1 MERSVESPLE
11 PSTFGASTPRTKSRI
26 SFDIERRTAL
36 GSGLKAARNRA
47 GFTVKEAAGRLS
59 ARGLECKRGTLLA
72 WERGGG
78 RSSREPFASDLQL
91 IASIYGC
98 HVDDFFSPLA
108 RNVSGVTEISENGD
122 DLDVGQPQ
130 LAAAV

>member
-1 MERSVESPLE
+1 M
-11 PSTFGASTPRTKSRI
+11 PRAKSRI
-26 SFDIERRTAL
+26 SFDIERRTSL
-36 GSGLKAARNRA
+36 GKGLKAARNRA
-47 GFTVKEAAGRLS
+47 GFSVKEAAARLS
-59 ARGLECKRGTLLA
+59 SQGLECKRGTLLA

-91 IASIYGC
+91 IASMYGC

-108 RNVSGVTEISENGD
+108 RETSGVAEILENGEATHGGH
-122 DLDVGQPQ
+122 LQ